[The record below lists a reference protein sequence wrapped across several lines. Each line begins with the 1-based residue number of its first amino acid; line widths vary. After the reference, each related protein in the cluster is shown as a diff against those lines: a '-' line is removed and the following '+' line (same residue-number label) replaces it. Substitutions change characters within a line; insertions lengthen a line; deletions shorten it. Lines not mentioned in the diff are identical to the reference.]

1 MPPRSRY
8 PSHSNGGSCGGHDT
22 LCTPAKV
29 VIWVA
34 TPSVP
39 GWKPLWGV
47 LGTIGHPLQYTEM
60 KIVDAETG
68 EVLPDGSKG
77 VVKVKGPQVM
87 AGYYKNPSATNAAVD
102 EEGWFNSG
110 DIGWIAPHHS
120 TGRSRRCSGMVVIE
134 GRAKDTI
141 VLSTGEN
148 VEPTELEAAVMQSSL
163 IQQIVVIGQDQ
174 RRLGALVVPNK
185 DEVQELARR
194 QSIVT
199 DGSELQEDELKS
211 LLYKEV
217 KAWTADFT
225 FQIGSILIIDEPFTI
240 DNGLLTPTMKI
251 RRDKVVERYRE
262 QIEKLYN

>member
-1 MPPRSRY
+1 M
-8 PSHSNGGSCGGHDT
+8 
-22 LCTPAKV
+22 KV
-29 VIWVA
+29 R
-34 TPSVP
+34 
-39 GWKPLWGV
+39 GL
-47 LGTIGHPLQYTEM
+47 M
-60 KIVDAETG
+60 
-68 EVLPDGSKG
+68 
-77 VVKVKGPQVM
+77 
-87 AGYYKNPSATNAAVD
+87 NPSATNTAVD

-120 TGRSRRCSGMVVIE
+120 RGRSRRCSGMVVIE

-148 VEPTELEAAVMQSSL
+148 VEPSELEAAAMQSSL
-163 IQQIVVIGQDQ
+163 IQQIVVIGQDR
-174 RRLGALVVPNK
+174 RRLGALIVPNK

-199 DGSELQEDELKS
+199 NGSELQEDELQS

-217 KAWTADFT
+217 KAWTAYFT
-225 FQIGSILIIDEPFTI
+225 FQIGSILVIDEPFTI